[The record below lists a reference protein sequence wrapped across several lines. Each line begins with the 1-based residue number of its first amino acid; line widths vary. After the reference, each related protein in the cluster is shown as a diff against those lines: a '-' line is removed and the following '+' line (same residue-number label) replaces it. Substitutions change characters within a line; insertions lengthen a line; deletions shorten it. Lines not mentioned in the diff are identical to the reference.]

1 MVPKKDQ
8 LCLKDIF
15 VAEHDIASASRYR
28 LLSDKQNLGLF
39 KSSGLIVSTGTGSN
53 GWLYTAR

>member
-1 MVPKKDQ
+1 MDV
-8 LCLKDIF
+8 LCLNDIL

-28 LLSDKQNLGLF
+28 LVSDKHNLGLF
-39 KSSGLIVSTGTGSN
+39 KSSGLIVATGTGST